1 MSCSEKA
8 IFPGQAGHVKVAS
21 QARYVHA
28 SKHLHAKIEINPL
41 WEITSNIYQQC
52 RDDPLHHMA
61 LGMMPRVLEAIIS
74 LYTVSLH
81 PKWAV
86 RAKVAPGN
94 VGMLRIC
101 ARIGDRLKR
110 ADPTLRPWTAG
121 AIRRSRCSK
130 LLGARMHTNGDRQPL
145 CLDLASF
152 AVRGNP
158 WVKHDPCGDMA
169 TLPYALAKYV
179 QDALWQTVNY
189 IPIPSADKLD
199 AALLFKILKHV
210 RPYSRSGNA
219 RNQHAEI
226 AVYGHLKIQHPS
238 LDIYVGEPSHDHARG
253 GCCVCARIC
262 PCHDTAQHSMIA
274 TY

>member
-1 MSCSEKA
+1 M
-8 IFPGQAGHVKVAS
+8 
-21 QARYVHA
+21 R
-28 SKHLHAKIEINPL
+28 
-41 WEITSNIYQQC
+41 
-52 RDDPLHHMA
+52 
-61 LGMMPRVLEAIIS
+61 
-74 LYTVSLH
+74 
-81 PKWAV
+81 
-86 RAKVAPGN
+86 
-94 VGMLRIC
+94 
-101 ARIGDRLKR
+101 
-110 ADPTLRPWTAG
+110 
-121 AIRRSRCSK
+121 
-130 LLGARMHTNGDRQPL
+130 TNGDRQPL

-219 RNQHAEI
+219 THLHAEV

-238 LDIYVGEPSHDHARG
+238 HDIYVGEPSHDHARG
-253 GCCVCARIC
+253 GCCVRIC